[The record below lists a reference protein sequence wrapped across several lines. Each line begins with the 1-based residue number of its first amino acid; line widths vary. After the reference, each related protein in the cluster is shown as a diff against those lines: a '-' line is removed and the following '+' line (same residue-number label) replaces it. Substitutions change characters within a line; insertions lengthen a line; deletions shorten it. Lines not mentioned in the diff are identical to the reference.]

1 MGKCFCDPV
10 SHLQTRGDSYKEF
23 SESCEVFILFKLVA
37 RLKDKTPW
45 NGIGGEHCAF
55 TICKRVCN
63 YVVYLLPAYKTATKN
78 ILYAEKAKKKN
89 LSEVTKSR
97 LCAGCGRPILPRL
110 VMCSMVFKLV

>member
-78 ILYAEKAKKKN
+78 ILYAEKAIKRTCQQSQSIQIPKIKIKKKV
-89 LSEVTKSR
+89 LMDSQ
-97 LCAGCGRPILPRL
+97 G
-110 VMCSMVFKLV
+110 